1 MNENI
6 IFYFG
11 AILIIVFFTYVIMI
25 RFKDNDINLKEH
37 FWIIILYILI
47 MVLAIIAWRVI
58 ELLLISNISH
68 INNYNSLIEKYGN
81 G

>member
-1 MNENI
+1 VNENI

-37 FWIIILYILI
+37 FWIIFLYILI
-47 MVLAIIAWRVI
+47 MVLAIIAWRII

>member
-1 MNENI
+1 VGNL

-11 AILIIVFFTYVIMI
+11 AVLIIAFFISVII
-25 RFKDNDINLKEH
+25 SRFKDNDINLKEH
-37 FWIIILYILI
+37 FWIILLYIVI

-58 ELLLISNISH
+58 QLLLTSNISH
-68 INNYNSLIEKYGN
+68 INDYNNLIQKYGN

>member
-1 MNENI
+1 MNNL

-11 AILIIVFFTYVIMI
+11 AILIIVFFTYVIII

-68 INNYNSLIEKYGN
+68 INNYNSLIEKYRN

>member
-1 MNENI
+1 MGNL

-11 AILIIVFFTYVIMI
+11 AVLIIAFFISVII
-25 RFKDNDINLKEH
+25 SRFKDNDINLKEH
-37 FWIIILYILI
+37 FWIILLYIVI

-58 ELLLISNISH
+58 QLLLTSNISH
-68 INNYNSLIEKYGN
+68 INDYNNLIQKYGN

>member
-1 MNENI
+1 MNDM

-11 AILIIVFFTYVIMI
+11 AFLIIAFFVLVII
-25 RFKDNDINLKEH
+25 TRFKDNDIDLKEH
-37 FWIIILYILI
+37 FWIILLYIVI

-58 ELLLISNISH
+58 ELLLTSNISNIK
-68 INNYNSLIEKYGN
+68 NYNSLIEEFNN

>member
-1 MNENI
+1 MSDL

-11 AILIIVFFTYVIMI
+11 ALLIIAFFIYVII
-25 RFKDNDINLKEH
+25 NRFKDNDINLKEH
-37 FWIIILYILI
+37 LWIILIYILI

-58 ELLLISNISH
+58 QLLLTSNISH
-68 INNYNSLIEKYGN
+68 INNYNTLIEKMSN

>member
-11 AILIIVFFTYVIMI
+11 AGLIITFFISVII
-25 RFKDNDINLKEH
+25 SRFKDNDIDLKEH
-37 FWIIILYILI
+37 FWIILLYIVI

-68 INNYNSLIEKYGN
+68 IKSYNALIKKYSN

>member
-1 MNENI
+1 MNNL

-11 AILIIVFFTYVIMI
+11 AILIIVFFVSVII
-25 RFKDNDINLKEH
+25 TRFKDNEIDLKEH
-37 FWIIILYILI
+37 LWIILIYILI

-58 ELLLISNISH
+58 ELLLISNISQIH
-68 INNYNSLIEKYGN
+68 NYNTIIEKYSN

>member
-1 MNENI
+1 MNNI

-11 AILIIVFFTYVIMI
+11 AVLIIIFFVYVIII

-37 FWIIILYILI
+37 FWIIILYISI
-47 MVLAIIAWRVI
+47 MVLAIISWRVI
-58 ELLLISNISH
+58 ELLLTSNISH
-68 INNYNSLIEKYGN
+68 INNYNSLIEKFGN